1 MGSTSLLFLGSP
13 SISHPKS
20 KDTRSVNTADSIS
33 SSIPGTKL
41 TCTPPN
47 ATATRARHCHC
58 QCVVSSW
65 RSGRGRCPLGYG
77 DERTAS
83 RSRSHGVH
91 THRIV
96 SRRIPAY
103 GTRMPNRPQARCHW
117 SSQPA
122 CCSRARYLL
131 GSWSLR
137 ADPPFVPFRRRS
149 HRGHGD
155 PAPNSPSYSGREQYG
170 RRLTPVA

>member
-1 MGSTSLLFLGSP
+1 MGSTSLLFLASP

-47 ATATRARHCHC
+47 ATATRARHCPC

-77 DERTAS
+77 DERAAS

-137 ADPPFVPFRRRS
+137 ADPLLFLSDADHIAAMAIR
-149 HRGHGD
+149 HRT
-155 PAPNSPSYSGREQYG
+155 PLATLAANSTGAGLPR
-170 RRLTPVA
+170 